1 MLRPIA
7 ALFAIFT
14 LAGASS
20 ALASEDSVTMPDAAR
35 VSRYERLEIAAG
47 QEPKSHSRPHG
58 AALRK
63 AERAARQPREKTVT
77 FSARAGNF
85 YFHDASVRLLTD
97 RDGDGYHSEFRVR
110 FDADSLVGTTRVYA
124 KLYLRRFGESE
135 WFLYRET
142 DDFWLEGVDDRD
154 DYIVTTTL
162 DDGYATDDY
171 DILIDLYESGF
182 SGIVA
187 TIGPYDT
194 NALAYVPL
202 EEVGLDVPIEL
213 PGFSIGKVST
223 TLLIDDDGDGHYS
236 QFRVAFDPD
245 SDVGSHYVYA
255 RVWVRPRGG
264 SWIEEHVTDDFVVD
278 PHGSQDTY
286 AFTADWL
293 SGYPTAYYDLQID
306 LFDAATNLL
315 VASAGSERPEFAQ
328 IPLED
333 ASRDVRPNPPA
344 GGGGGSNTSRESGGG
359 GAFSL
364 FGLFALLAGARRLK
378 RRS

>member
-1 MLRPIA
+1 MRRYLA
-7 ALFAIFT
+7 ALIAFSM
-14 LAGASS
+14 LVEAST
-20 ALASEDSVTMPDAAR
+20 ALASEQQVTAPDAAR
-35 VSRYERLEIAAG
+35 VSRYERLEAFES
-47 QEPKSHSRPHG
+47 QDQKSSKARG
-58 AALRK
+58 AAHRK
-63 AERAARQPREKTVT
+63 GERTTRQLREKSVT
-77 FSARAGNF
+77 ISVRAGDF
-85 YFHDASVRLLTD
+85 YFHDARVSLLTD

-110 FDADSLVGTTRVYA
+110 FDADSYIGSTRVYA
-124 KLYLRRFGESE
+124 KLYLRRYGESE

-154 DYIVTTTL
+154 AYFVTTTL
-162 DDGYATDDY
+162 DDGYATDAY

-187 TIGPYDT
+187 TIGPNDT

-202 EEVGLDVPIEL
+202 EEAGLDVPIEL
-213 PGFSIGKVST
+213 PGFSIGAVST
-223 TLLIDDDGDGHYS
+223 TLVIDDDGDGHYS

-245 SDVGSHYVYA
+245 SDVGSQYVYA
-255 RVWVRPRGG
+255 RVWARPRGG
-264 SWIEEHVTDDFVVD
+264 SWIEEHVTEDFVVD
-278 PHGSQDTY
+278 PHGSRDTY
-286 AFTADWL
+286 EFTADWL

-333 ASRDVRPNPPA
+333 ASRDVRPNPPV

-359 GAFSL
+359 GAFKL
-364 FGLFALLAGARRLK
+364 FGLFALLAAARLLK
-378 RRS
+378 RRN